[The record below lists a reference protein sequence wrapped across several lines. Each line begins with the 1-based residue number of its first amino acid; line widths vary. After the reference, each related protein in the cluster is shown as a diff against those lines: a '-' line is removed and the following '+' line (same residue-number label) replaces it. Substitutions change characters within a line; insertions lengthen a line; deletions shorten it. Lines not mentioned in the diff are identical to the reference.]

1 MEIYILSHIQPS
13 QETRPCLDAI
23 GSPSTYP
30 CQWVGQSVSEWQFQI
45 WRYIAIKWQNNPK
58 YGNLSRIFHIYLF
71 FLCLPLR
78 SYGHASSN
86 LPFRCFRWMMMF
98 LFFFGKSWNAKEGEF
113 HLIFWNIRNLKYLS
127 ISEKTQLVGGAWC
140 EIRSWRRWVGL
151 KCLNNVRF
159 SAVHR
164 INRDPLKTKCLPYE
178 VFKNM

>member
-1 MEIYILSHIQPS
+1 MPCFSTQKSQTITFETSILCRNQVYGIFLILIIGLQIMEIYILSHIQPS

-98 LFFFGKSWNAKEGEF
+98 LFFLVNLEAQKRANFISSFGILETS
-113 HLIFWNIRNLKYLS
+113 NI
-127 ISEKTQLVGGAWC
+127 
-140 EIRSWRRWVGL
+140 
-151 KCLNNVRF
+151 
-159 SAVHR
+159 
-164 INRDPLKTKCLPYE
+164 
-178 VFKNM
+178 